1 MDYSLNEQSALHP
14 QNGNNGNSHI
24 PIHALATI
32 FPPMT
37 DAEFAALKSDISEHG
52 VHQPVAVWRGE
63 IIDGR
68 NRYLAAEE
76 LGIKA
81 PLRYLDDDVDPV
93 SYVLSSNMS
102 RRNLD
107 PSQRAIV
114 MAALPKLEPGHPA
127 TKNVVETI
135 FPVRQ
140 TDRAARAAV
149 TKVLQSQA
157 DAIYDF
163 GDQNLI
169 MQIRS
174 GQLTVTDAYKSIHE
188 AKRAR
193 AAAAKAKQDRIAAE
207 KALDEAATNLRTAM
221 EFEQE
226 VIEKARQEHEAAE
239 REAAEQAEREATE
252 QARVEKETSIL
263 RAAQQQCSENPG
275 LTLTAAA
282 KEQRR
287 KYTLRSAQD
296 RGDRSPYING
306 GGEIDLSSA
315 MPVGRHSRVVF
326 ADNLDPENG
335 LPSLPDEVAAL
346 TFTSPPYWTFAK
358 YGDVGIGYEASYPG
372 YIESLRRV
380 FAAIW
385 QKTLP
390 GGKTIVNVSNMKSR
404 HAVEGAAFVYPIV
417 ADLIRAMD
425 GIGFTFFDEII
436 WHKRDTTTRPMNGAP
451 LWGSYPYPP
460 TPKILDS
467 TFENILV
474 FNKPGNRKVDTSV
487 KEQSRLTMEEWRE
500 YTKGVWRIES
510 GNDPNHPAT
519 FPMELADRII
529 RMYSFVNDVVI
540 DPFAGTGTT
549 ILSAERNARAGV
561 GYEIAPMYKTTL
573 EEKAEYWLEV
583 I

>member
-1 MDYSLNEQSALHP
+1 MDYSLHEQSASYQ
-14 QNGNNGNSHI
+14 QNGNNRNGHL

-32 FPPMT
+32 FPPMS
-37 DAEFAALKSDISEHG
+37 DAEFAALKADISEHG

-63 IIDGR
+63 IVDGR

-81 PLRYLDDDVDPV
+81 PLRYLDDDIDPV

-114 MAALPKLEPGHPA
+114 MAALPKLKSGRPA
-127 TKNVVETI
+127 NENVAETI

-149 TKVLQSQA
+149 NKVLQSQA
-157 DAIYDF
+157 DAIYDL

-174 GQLTVTDAYKSIHE
+174 GQLTVTDAYKSIQE
-188 AKRAR
+188 VKRAR
-193 AAAAKAKQDRIAAE
+193 AAAAKAEQDRIATERALAE
-207 KALDEAATNLRTAM
+207 AEANLRTAM
-221 EFEQE
+221 GSERE
-226 VIEKARQEHEAAE
+226 VIEKSRQEYQAAE
-239 REAAEQAEREATE
+239 REAAQQADREAAE
-252 QARVEKETSIL
+252 KARVEKETDIL
-263 RAAQQQCSENPG
+263 RVAQQQYSDKPG
-275 LTLTAAA
+275 LTLAAA
-282 KEQRR
+282 VKEQRR
-287 KYTLRSAQD
+287 KYTLHSVQEE
-296 RGDRSPYING
+296 GDKSPYINDS
-306 GGEIDLSSA
+306 GEVDLSSA
-315 MPVGRHSRVVF
+315 MPVGRRSRVVF
-326 ADNLDPENG
+326 ADNLDPKNG
-335 LPSLPDEVAAL
+335 LPALPDEVAAL

-358 YGDVGIGYEASYPG
+358 YGDVGVGYEASYAG
-372 YIESLRRV
+372 YIESLSRV

-385 QKTLP
+385 QKTVP
-390 GGKTIVNVSNMKSR
+390 GGKAIVNVSNMKSR
-404 HAVEGAAFVYPIV
+404 HDVEGAAFVYPIV
-417 ADLIRAMD
+417 ADLIRVMD

-474 FNKPGNRKVDTSV
+474 FSKPGHRKVDTNV

-510 GNDPNHPAT
+510 GSDPNHPAT
-519 FPMELADRII
+519 FPMELADRVI
-529 RMYSFVNDVVI
+529 RMYSFVNDVVV

-561 GYEIAPMYKTTL
+561 GYEIAPMYKAIV
-573 EEKAEYWLEV
+573 EEKAKYWLGV
-583 I
+583 M